1 MAHFLKKSDGVS
13 IPAII
18 DPRIVASSRR
28 QSIRQVESLPS
39 FHHEESAI
47 PFRAVQSGVAG
58 YRADERVSTLITHV
72 MWLMEFWSQGPVPPR
87 SLCSL
92 RAVKV
97 GRAGNDTTT
106 TAFAP
111 FAAFL

>member
-1 MAHFLKKSDGVS
+1 MAHFLKNSDGVS

-72 MWLMEFWSQGPVPPR
+72 MCLIGIFWSRFGLSVEIL
-87 SLCSL
+87 SMSF
-92 RAVKV
+92 AV
-97 GRAGNDTTT
+97 GRM
-106 TAFAP
+106 
-111 FAAFL
+111 

>member
-1 MAHFLKKSDGVS
+1 MAHFLKESDGVS
-13 IPAII
+13 IPQII

-39 FHHEESAI
+39 FHHEESEI

-72 MWLMEFWSQGPVPPR
+72 MWLMEFWSRGLIPSR

-92 RAVKV
+92 RAGRVC
-97 GRAGNDTTT
+97 RAGNDTTT
-106 TAFAP
+106 RAFAT
-111 FAAFL
+111 FDAFL